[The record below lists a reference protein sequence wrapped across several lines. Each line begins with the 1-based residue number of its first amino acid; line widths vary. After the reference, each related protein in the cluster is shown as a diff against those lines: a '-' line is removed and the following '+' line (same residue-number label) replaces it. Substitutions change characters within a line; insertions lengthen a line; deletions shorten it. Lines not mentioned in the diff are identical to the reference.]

1 MINLLLVGFPAF
13 NPLSISI
20 PHLVLYYSPLLH
32 ISDFPSLQICEDGIA
47 NNDIPSNLIH
57 LTKELPFIIKNSI
70 APSTFNKYHSSWKKW
85 VNWAN
90 HNNISPIVPAK
101 AIHVALYL
109 THLKKA
115 RGTRGAIDDAI
126 QGIRWGH
133 DFNGFPTP
141 TNNKFVARVA
151 EGCKRLCTPVKKQ
164 RDFLTQEDI
173 LELTNSVDRD
183 DIAQLRFIV
192 IILLGFAGFLR
203 ISDILNLKVRN
214 LEFDEQKLKIHI
226 ERSKNDQLSIGND
239 IYINRSGNQ
248 SCPVSFIRDY
258 LLKGFVDLKD
268 KNIFLIGKLKK

>member
-1 MINLLLVGFPAF
+1 M
-13 NPLSISI
+13 
-20 PHLVLYYSPLLH
+20 
-32 ISDFPSLQICEDGIA
+32 
-47 NNDIPSNLIH
+47 
-57 LTKELPFIIKNSI
+57 
-70 APSTFNKYHSSWKKW
+70 
-85 VNWAN
+85 
-90 HNNISPIVPAK
+90 
-101 AIHVALYL
+101 
-109 THLKKA
+109 KKA

-268 KNIFLIGKLKK
+268 KNIFLIGKLKKSSGILKICGNSPLTYSRAREVIIAGLKPIQIKHPNKVFGTHSLRIGGASEANRLSANFQDIKNHGRWRSDENTKRYIRTPIENKLNVTKILGL

>member
-1 MINLLLVGFPAF
+1 M
-13 NPLSISI
+13 
-20 PHLVLYYSPLLH
+20 
-32 ISDFPSLQICEDGIA
+32 
-47 NNDIPSNLIH
+47 
-57 LTKELPFIIKNSI
+57 
-70 APSTFNKYHSSWKKW
+70 
-85 VNWAN
+85 
-90 HNNISPIVPAK
+90 
-101 AIHVALYL
+101 
-109 THLKKA
+109 KKA

-192 IILLGFAGFLR
+192 IVLLGFAGFLR

-214 LEFDEQKLKIHI
+214 LEFDDCIVVQHTPSTTTI
-226 ERSKNDQLSIGND
+226 
-239 IYINRSGNQ
+239 
-248 SCPVSFIRDY
+248 SCV
-258 LLKGFVDLKD
+258 LLKDSKYNSDFICSLGMTKD
-268 KNIFLIGKLKK
+268 S